1 MRGPSTGHTI
11 PPATFNAF
19 REHGRLR
26 MSLTEDLENAADT
39 MEAVERAGISMKTV
53 TDTLLD
59 EGLRQFVDAFGQ
71 LLKATGSR
79 KSQDSTAKINSVSYT
94 LPPKLSAAVDSALTD
109 WEKNGKVRRLWR
121 ADASLWSGTDENHCP
136 GLVWITRHQVAH
148 NAALTSLAAQGKPAG
163 FKH

>member
-1 MRGPSTGHTI
+1 
-11 PPATFNAF
+11 
-19 REHGRLR
+19 
-26 MSLTEDLENAADT
+26 
-39 MEAVERAGISMKTV
+39 MKTV

-94 LPPKLSAAVDSALTD
+94 LPPKLSAAVDIALTD

-121 ADASLWSGTDENHCP
+121 SDASLWSGTDENHWP
-136 GLVWITRHQVAH
+136 GWPGINHHQAEPS
-148 NAALTSLAAQGKPAG
+148 AGLTSLRL
-163 FKH
+163 